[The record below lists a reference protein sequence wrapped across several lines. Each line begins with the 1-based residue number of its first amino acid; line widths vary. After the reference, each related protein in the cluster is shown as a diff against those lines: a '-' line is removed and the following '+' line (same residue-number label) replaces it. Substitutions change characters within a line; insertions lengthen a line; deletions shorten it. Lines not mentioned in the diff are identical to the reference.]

1 MRSMTGYGMGQFQ
14 NENIFFKVE
23 IKSVNSRYSEF
34 NIRMPKTLIA
44 FEDRVRKLLKEEISR
59 GKVDVY
65 INYNFLSQSDT
76 KVVTDA
82 HLAGEYL
89 KAFEDLRDELGLISE
104 ISLRDIYTME
114 GVISTISNDDDKE
127 KLWEPLKSAVTIAL
141 NQFVEA
147 RELEGAALKAD
158 FEEKLKDITACAEFI
173 RDKAPSV
180 IEENTKKLREN
191 IEKNLNKDELDLQRL
206 TTEVAIMC
214 DKLSIDEE
222 IVRIFSHLLQFNDI
236 INRYNSIGRNLDFL
250 VQELNREV
258 NTVGSKTG
266 DIEIL
271 NKVVELKSHIEKLR
285 EQIQNIE

>member
-76 KVVTDA
+76 KVVADA

-89 KAFEDLRDELGLISE
+89 KAFEDLRDDLGLISE

-127 KLWEPLKSAVTIAL
+127 ELWEPLKSAVTIAL

-147 RELEGAALKAD
+147 RELEGAALKSD
-158 FEEKLKDITACAEFI
+158 FEEKLKDITACAVFI
-173 RDKAPSV
+173 RDKAPAV

>member
-1 MRSMTGYGMGQFQ
+1 MGQFQ

-76 KVVTDA
+76 KVVADA

-127 KLWEPLKSAVTIAL
+127 ELWEPLKSAVTIAL

-173 RDKAPSV
+173 RDKAPGV

-191 IEKNLNKDELDLQRL
+191 IEKNLNKDEIDLQRL

>member
-14 NENIFFKVE
+14 NENIYFKVE

-76 KVVTDA
+76 KVVADA

-114 GVISTISNDDDKE
+114 GVITTISNDDDKE
-127 KLWEPLKSAVTIAL
+127 ELWEPLKSAVTIAL

-236 INRYNSIGRNLDFL
+236 INRCNSIGRNLDFL

-258 NTVGSKTG
+258 NTVGSKTS

>member
-14 NENIFFKVE
+14 NENIYFKVE

-76 KVVTDA
+76 NVVTDT

-89 KAFEDLRDELGLISE
+89 KALEKLRDELGLTSE

-127 KLWEPLKSAVTIAL
+127 TLWEPLKSAVTIAL

-147 RELEGAALKAD
+147 RKREGAALKAD
-158 FEEKLKDITACAEFI
+158 FEEKLKDITSCAEFI
-173 RDKAPSV
+173 RDKAPAV

-236 INRYNSIGRNLDFL
+236 INRYNSIGRNLDFM

>member
-1 MRSMTGYGMGQFQ
+1 MGQFQ

-76 KVVTDA
+76 KVVADA

-127 KLWEPLKSAVTIAL
+127 ELWEPLKSAVTIAL

-173 RDKAPSV
+173 RDKAPAV

-271 NKVVELKSHIEKLR
+271 NKVIELKSHIEKLR

>member
-14 NENIFFKVE
+14 NENIYFKVE

-76 KVVTDA
+76 KVVTDT

-89 KAFEDLRDELGLISE
+89 KALEKLRDELGLTSE

-127 KLWEPLKSAVTIAL
+127 TLWEPLKSAVTIAL

-147 RELEGAALKAD
+147 RKREGTALKAD

-173 RDKAPSV
+173 RDKAPAV

-236 INRYNSIGRNLDFL
+236 INRYNSIGRNLDFM

>member
-1 MRSMTGYGMGQFQ
+1 MGQFQ
-14 NENIFFKVE
+14 NENIIFKVE

-76 KVVTDA
+76 KVMADA

-127 KLWEPLKSAVTIAL
+127 ELWEPLKSAVTIAL

-173 RDKAPSV
+173 RDKAPAV
-180 IEENTKKLREN
+180 VEENTKKLREN

>member
-1 MRSMTGYGMGQFQ
+1 MGQFQ

-76 KVVTDA
+76 KVVADA

-127 KLWEPLKSAVTIAL
+127 ELWEPLKSAVTIAL

-236 INRYNSIGRNLDFL
+236 INKYNSIGRNLDFL

>member
-1 MRSMTGYGMGQFQ
+1 MGQFH

-76 KVVTDA
+76 KVVADA

-127 KLWEPLKSAVTIAL
+127 ELWEPLKSAVTIAL

-173 RDKAPSV
+173 RDKAPAV

>member
-1 MRSMTGYGMGQFQ
+1 MGQFQ
-14 NENIFFKVE
+14 NENIYFKVE

-76 KVVTDA
+76 KVVADA

-104 ISLRDIYTME
+104 ISLRDIYPME

-127 KLWEPLKSAVTIAL
+127 ELWEPLKSAVAIAL

-147 RELEGAALKAD
+147 RKREGAALKAD

-173 RDKAPSV
+173 RDKAPAV
-180 IEENTKKLREN
+180 IEENTNKLREN

-236 INRYNSIGRNLDFL
+236 INRYNSIGRNLDFM